1 MAVTPGDTLHI
12 TDYEGEPLCGAS
24 RLVPTCSLVDW
35 QQGMLYVAGRLV
47 DGATV
52 CARCAHATRHVPNQ
66 ATIDGAEHVRVLV
79 DATRLALRCVN
90 IDDVD
95 AREAM
100 AAAVAWA
107 EPYLTDPDYVVACQ
121 AGATP
126 VPS

>member
-1 MAVTPGDTLHI
+1 MTPGSLHI
-12 TDYEGEPLCGAS
+12 TDYDGEPLCGAS

-66 ATIDGAEHVRVLV
+66 ATIDGAEHVQALV
-79 DATRLALRCVN
+79 DAARLALEGTVSY
-90 IDDVD
+90 D
-95 AREAM
+95 REVLERL

-107 EPYLTDPDYVVACQ
+107 EPYLTDPGYVVACQ